1 METRTKILIDPITVE
16 RLDRW
21 RRQAPTISRTSLVNQ
36 VLVEWLN
43 ERLDPKRDS

>member
-1 METRTKILIDPITVE
+1 METRTKILIDPNIVE

-36 VLVEWLN
+36 ILVEWLN
-43 ERLDPKRDS
+43 ERLASSDS